1 MKPEPQEP
9 VVRWY
14 KEPMVWLVA
23 GIPLLAVIWGGVML
37 TLALSTKDSLVS
49 DSYYKDGVSYT
60 ENKAAFETASRLQ
73 VEADLRFNEDEVRL
87 QLRGYFDE
95 LPNTLQLQL
104 IHPTLEERDLTLFLQ
119 KMADNSY
126 AGVNEMPLPERRRL
140 WLTSPEQGWQIRATE
155 LIMPEQVVSL
165 SYQ

>member
-1 MKPEPQEP
+1 MKPESQES
-9 VVRWY
+9 VTRWY

-23 GIPLLAVIWGGVML
+23 GIPVLAVIWGGVML
-37 TLALSTKDSLVS
+37 TLALGTKDSLVS

-60 ENKAAFETASRLQ
+60 ENRAAFDAASRLQ
-73 VEADLRFNEDEVRL
+73 VEADVRFSTDEVRL
-87 QLRGYFDE
+87 QLHGFFDE
-95 LPNTLQLQL
+95 LPNTLQLKL

-140 WLTSPEQGWQIRATE
+140 WLSSPEQGWQIRATE
-155 LIMPEQVVSL
+155 LIMPEQVVSI
-165 SYQ
+165 SHQ